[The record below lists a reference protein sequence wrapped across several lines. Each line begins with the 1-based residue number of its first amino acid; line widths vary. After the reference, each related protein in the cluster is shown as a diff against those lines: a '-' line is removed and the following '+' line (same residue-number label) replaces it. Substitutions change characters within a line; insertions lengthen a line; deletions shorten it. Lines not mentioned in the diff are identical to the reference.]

1 MYFSYFPQIV
11 YDIKGDNEFKIVT
24 NILKRLSLRKEIIDS
39 TTVFNLYDVQEGETP
54 ESLADELYGDVSYYW
69 IICYMNNIV
78 DRYHDWPMQHGQFL
92 SFVNDKYSNVN
103 ALHHYEITQQSG
115 DTKVKI
121 NIGAD
126 NTDHSG
132 ATAVSNYEYEDELQ
146 TQKRRIKIINSVY
159 IPSIM
164 AEFETRLK
172 EGDV

>member
-1 MYFSYFPQIV
+1 
-11 YDIKGDNEFKIVT
+11 
-24 NILKRLSLRKEIIDS
+24 
-39 TTVFNLYDVQEGETP
+39 
-54 ESLADELYGDVSYYW
+54 
-69 IICYMNNIV
+69 
-78 DRYHDWPMQHGQFL
+78 MQHGQFL

-132 ATAVSNYEYEDELQ
+132 ATAVSNYEYEEELQ
-146 TQKRRIKIINSVY
+146 NQKRRIKIINSVY

-164 AEFETRLK
+164 AEFETR
-172 EGDV
+172 

>member
-78 DRYHDWPMQHGQFL
+78 DRYHDWPMQHGQLL

-132 ATAVSNYEYEDELQ
+132 ATAVSNYEYEEELQ
-146 TQKRRIKIINSVY
+146 NQKRRIKIINSVY

>member
-78 DRYHDWPMQHGQFL
+78 D
-92 SFVNDKYSNVN
+92 
-103 ALHHYEITQQSG
+103 
-115 DTKVKI
+115 I
-121 NIGAD
+121 NI
-126 NTDHSG
+126 
-132 ATAVSNYEYEDELQ
+132 
-146 TQKRRIKIINSVY
+146 
-159 IPSIM
+159 
-164 AEFETRLK
+164 
-172 EGDV
+172 